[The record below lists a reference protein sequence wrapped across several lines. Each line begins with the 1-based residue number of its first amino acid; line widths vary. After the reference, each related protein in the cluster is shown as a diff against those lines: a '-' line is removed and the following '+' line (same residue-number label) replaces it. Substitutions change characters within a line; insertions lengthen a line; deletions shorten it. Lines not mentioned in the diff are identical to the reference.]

1 MHTEQPLK
9 PISDIIIT
17 IDGPAGAG
25 KSTVT
30 RLLADRL
37 GLDCLDTGAMYRV
50 VAWVIKEG
58 HKEELSGD
66 ALLLFL
72 KGVTFVIEGNG
83 PAQKVWVQGREVS
96 QEIRTPEISQLASV
110 FSMKPEVR
118 LVLAEK
124 QKALGKKGGLVAEG
138 RDMGTVIFP
147 RADFKFFL
155 EASLEVRAQ
164 RRHEELIQ
172 RGQSLSLEEVK
183 QEMETRDRQDQQ
195 RVLAPLRPAQDAR
208 VIDTSRMSPEKVVET
223 ILFQILS
230 GTAPSE
236 KK

>member
-1 MHTEQPLK
+1 MLK
-9 PISDIIIT
+9 PNIIIT

-25 KSTVT
+25 KSTVS

-50 VAWVIKEG
+50 VAWAIKES

-66 ALLLFL
+66 ALFLFL
-72 KGVTFVIEGNG
+72 KGVNFVIEGNG
-83 PAQKVWVQGREVS
+83 PTQKVWVQGREVS
-96 QEIRTPEISQLASV
+96 QEIRTPEISQLASA

-147 RADFKFFL
+147 RADYKFFL

-164 RRHEELIQ
+164 RRYEELIQ

-183 QEMETRDRQDQQ
+183 QEMEARDRQDQK

-208 VIDTSRMSPEKVVET
+208 VIETSFLRPEKVVET
-223 ILFQILS
+223 ILSQILS
-230 GTAPSE
+230 GTAFP
-236 KK
+236 K